1 MGWMENGIL
10 LKKGKVFKGIG
21 EDPKFCRMKYS
32 KWCLSTHSRF
42 TISKKNLGQLG
53 FKRNN
58 STVATNSSTAL
69 VQSSEAQVTGWLW
82 GKNCFGVQPCQKS
95 HGFPAKQA
103 WHNHNQHNLIH
114 FSRKDSP
121 VTKIQ
126 LNTFQPYCPPF
137 FLNPWKSLVGSRSCP
152 FGNFHLAP
160 FCPQKTLDVTW
171 LIYQN
176 SYN

>member
-1 MGWMENGIL
+1 MNGKWNFAEKRQSFQGDRWRSKVLQNEMQSVVPVYTFTIHH
-10 LKKGKVFKGIG
+10 LKKKLTATWFQ
-21 EDPKFCRMKYS
+21 E
-32 KWCLSTHSRF
+32 
-42 TISKKNLGQLG
+42 
-53 FKRNN
+53 NN
-58 STVATNSSTAL
+58 STVTTNSSTAL

-82 GKNCFGVQPCQKS
+82 EKICFGVQPCQKS

-114 FSRKDSP
+114 FSRKELP